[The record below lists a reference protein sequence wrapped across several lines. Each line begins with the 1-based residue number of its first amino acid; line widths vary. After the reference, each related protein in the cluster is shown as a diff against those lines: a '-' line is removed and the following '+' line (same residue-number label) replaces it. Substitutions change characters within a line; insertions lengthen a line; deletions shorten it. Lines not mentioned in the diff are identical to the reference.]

1 VLTQV
6 EQSRLIENLDEISAN
21 AAVLSKNLKNI
32 SAYLANP
39 EAAVTI
45 QQLLDSARAA
55 FINIQKL
62 TSDID
67 EITGDPQLRQ
77 DLIRLI
83 RGLTNLVSSTQQLQQ
98 EALYGQTLT
107 QVAAEIATL
116 VPVQPTP
123 TVPNP
128 PAKKP

>member
-1 VLTQV
+1 M
-6 EQSRLIENLDEISAN
+6 
-21 AAVLSKNLKNI
+21 
-32 SAYLANP
+32 
-39 EAAVTI
+39 I

-55 FINIQKL
+55 FENLQKL
-62 TSDID
+62 TSDLD
-67 EITGDPQLRQ
+67 EITGNPQLRQ

-83 RGLTNLVSSTQQLQQ
+83 QGLSNLVSSTQQLQQ

-116 VPVQPTP
+116 APAQPP
-123 TVPNP
+123 QPSPKVPNL